1 VEKKKLYIQYI
12 TQVVLLARVGGK
24 WSVQSV
30 NVSGHQKQQKRNLGK
45 HGIGGM
51 MNQTIID
58 LMNCPDIE
66 FRVEYSELCKACDK
80 ICTLRKE
87 EG

>member
-1 VEKKKLYIQYI
+1 
-12 TQVVLLARVGGK
+12 
-24 WSVQSV
+24 
-30 NVSGHQKQQKRNLGK
+30 
-45 HGIGGM
+45 

-87 EG
+87 EGNG